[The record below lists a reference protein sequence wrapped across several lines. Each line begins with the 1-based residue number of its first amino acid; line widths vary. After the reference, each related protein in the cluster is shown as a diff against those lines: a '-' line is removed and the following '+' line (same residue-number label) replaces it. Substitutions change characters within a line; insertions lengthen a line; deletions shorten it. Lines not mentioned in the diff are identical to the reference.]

1 MTRLSPE
8 NWSLV
13 FAALAHG
20 FMHLFAAFY
29 FTIVLA
35 LEIAWDRPFAELIA
49 LWTPAAILIGL
60 AALPAG
66 WLADRWSAR
75 GMVALAFAGM
85 GVFSI
90 AAGFDHGPSVLL
102 PVLAAIGIFAAIYH
116 PVGIPWIMRVAHR
129 NPGKALAINGL
140 FGGVGVGVG
149 GLSAGLLIDLAG
161 WQTAFIVPGLISSAV
176 AAAMALLIRAGRI
189 AEPAHQAGS
198 KQGQPT
204 RDERFRGVSILLATT
219 FVGGLTYQVTQ
230 SAAPKLF
237 DARLGDFLGDGTLGI
252 GLVVFTVYFL
262 SGFGQLIGGWLAD
275 RWSWKGAYLVA
286 WCINLPMLWL
296 AATLGGPALVVIV
309 LIMTTAGTSA
319 LPAESLLF
327 ARFVPERHHGLFF
340 GLRYVLALG
349 AAPIAIQFVAFV
361 QSATGDFAWLYWT
374 LGSSALVVIAAITFL
389 PPTRT
394 GFASDKERIVAAAAQ

>member
-8 NWSLV
+8 TVSLI

-20 FMHLFAAFY
+20 IMHLFAAYY

-35 LEIAWDRPFAELIA
+35 LEIAWDLPFAELIA

-75 GMVALAFAGM
+75 GMIALAFAGM
-85 GVFSI
+85 GAFSI
-90 AAGFDHGPSVLL
+90 VAGFTDGPATLL
-102 PVLAAIGIFAAIYH
+102 PVLAAVGIFASVYH
-116 PVGIPWIMRVAHR
+116 PVGIPWIMRVARH

-149 GLSAGLLIDLAG
+149 GLSAGALIDLAG
-161 WQTAFIVPGLISSAV
+161 WPAAFIAPGLVSLAV
-176 AAAMALLIRAGRI
+176 AVAMALLIRAGRV
-189 AEPAHQAGS
+189 AEPPRQPGS
-198 KQGQPT
+198 KHGQPT
-204 RDERFRGVSILLATT
+204 RDERFRGVAILLATT
-219 FVGGLTYQVTQ
+219 FAGGLTYQVTQ

-237 DARLGDFLGDGTLGI
+237 DARLGDLLGDGTFGI
-252 GLVVFTVYFL
+252 GLVVFAVYFL
-262 SGFGQLIGGWLAD
+262 SGFGQLLGGWLAD
-275 RWSWKGAYLVA
+275 RWSWKGAYIVA

-296 AATLGGPALVVIV
+296 AASLGGPGLVLVVI
-309 LIMTTAGTSA
+309 IMTTAATSA

-340 GLRYVLALG
+340 GIRYVLALG
-349 AAPIAIQFVAFV
+349 AAPIAIQFVAYV

-374 LGSSALVVIAAITFL
+374 LGSAAVAVIAGIAFL
-389 PPTRT
+389 PSVGAGIAPE
-394 GFASDKERIVAAAAQ
+394 DEPVVAAAAE

>member
-8 NWSLV
+8 NTSLV

-20 FMHLFAAFY
+20 IMHLFAAFY

-35 LEIAWDRPFAELIA
+35 LELAWDRPFAELIA

-75 GMVALAFAGM
+75 GMIALAFAGM
-85 GVFSI
+85 GLFSI
-90 AAGFDHGPSVLL
+90 AAGFTDGPATLL
-102 PVLAAIGIFAAIYH
+102 PVLAAIGIFAAVYH
-116 PVGIPWIMRVAHR
+116 PVGIPWIMRVARH

-140 FGGVGVGVG
+140 FGGVGVGLG
-149 GLSAGLLIDLAG
+149 GLTAGTLIDLAG
-161 WQTAFIVPGLISSAV
+161 WQAAFIVPGLISLAIAV
-176 AAAMALLIRAGRI
+176 AMALLIRAGRV
-189 AEPAHQAGS
+189 AEPPHQLDT
-198 KQGQPT
+198 KPGQPT

-219 FVGGLTYQVTQ
+219 FAGGLTYQVTQ

-237 DARLGDFLGDGTLGI
+237 DARLGDFLGDGTFGI
-252 GLVVFTVYFL
+252 GLVVFVVYFL
-262 SGFGQLIGGWLAD
+262 SGFGQLAGGWLAD
-275 RWSWKGAYLVA
+275 RWSWKGAYMVA
-286 WCINLPMLWL
+286 WCINLPMLWI
-296 AATLGGPALVVIV
+296 AATLVGPALVIVIIV
-309 LIMTTAGTSA
+309 MTTAATSA

-361 QSATGDFAWLYWT
+361 QSRTGDFVWLYWT
-374 LGSSALVVIAAITFL
+374 LGSMALAVIATIAFL
-389 PPTRT
+389 PPAR
-394 GFASDKERIVAAAAQ
+394 GGLAPAERIAAAAAE

>member
-1 MTRLSPE
+1 MTRLSPD
-8 NWSLV
+8 NVSLV
-13 FAALAHG
+13 FASLAHA
-20 FMHLFAAFY
+20 FMHMFAAYY

-60 AALPAG
+60 AAVPAG

-75 GMVALAFAGM
+75 AMIALAFAGM
-85 GVFSI
+85 GAFSI
-90 AAGFDHGPSVLL
+90 IAGFTKGPATML
-102 PVLAAIGIFAAIYH
+102 PILAAVGIFAAVYH
-116 PVGIPWIMRVAHR
+116 PVGIPWVMRVAYR

-140 FGGVGVGVG
+140 FGGVGVGF
-149 GLSAGLLIDLAG
+149 AGLTAGTLIDVAG
-161 WQTAFIVPGLISSAV
+161 WPAAFIVPGLVSLAV
-176 AAAMALLIRAGRI
+176 AAAMALLIRAGRV
-189 AEPAHQAGS
+189 AEPDRQPDS
-198 KQGQPT
+198 KTGQPT
-204 RDERFRGVSILLATT
+204 RDERLRGVTILLATT
-219 FVGGLTYQVTQ
+219 FAGGLTYQVTQ

-237 DARLGDFLGDGTLGI
+237 DARLGDLLGDGTFGI
-252 GLVVFTVYFL
+252 GLVVFAVYFL
-262 SGFGQLIGGWLAD
+262 SGFGQLAGGWLAD

-296 AATLGGPALVVIV
+296 AASLVGPVLVIVVI
-309 LIMTTAGTSA
+309 IMTTAATSA

-327 ARFVPERHHGLFF
+327 ARFVPARHHGLFF

-374 LGSSALVVIAAITFL
+374 LGATALAVIAAITFL
-389 PPTRT
+389 PPARA
-394 GFASDKERIVAAAAQ
+394 GLASAEERIVAAAAE